1 VSSNVEP
8 PTVHFE
14 PLRPATR
21 RRLVIGIVFGPLLWL
36 IAFVVAA
43 WLFAST
49 FIIELALVITAASF
63 VIAAVVLALLR
74 AGREREARRYVD
86 GG

>member
-1 VSSNVEP
+1 M
-8 PTVHFE
+8 HFE

-36 IAFVVAA
+36 VAFVVAA
-43 WLFAST
+43 SLFAST
-49 FIIELALVITAASF
+49 FLIELALVITAASF